1 MSQSIKLLTD
11 EDALHWPKLCARCG
25 AAEPLRSGEALIAAT
40 RSARQNPG
48 GGISMGSDVLSVD
61 YPVCDRH
68 AKFLSLAQWLT
79 RDTLAPLVVRGF
91 CYAIGSASLL
101 ALGIKLLAL
110 KPELTRDKKKHDVC
124 FYAEIGTEI
133 RCDISVSESGP
144 PASAKASNRSS
155 VRKVS
160 STRAFGSA
168 TPCSRA

>member
-79 RDTLAPLVVRGF
+79 SLD
-91 CYAIGSASLL
+91 IGS
-101 ALGIKLLAL
+101 
-110 KPELTRDKKKHDVC
+110 PRPV
-124 FYAEIGTEI
+124 
-133 RCDISVSESGP
+133 VSE
-144 PASAKASNRSS
+144 
-155 VRKVS
+155 V
-160 STRAFGSA
+160 
-168 TPCSRA
+168 